1 VSRRACP
8 LGPLLVSP
16 AVTAAQRLI
25 ALLAVAALAVVAA
38 SQATAA
44 PAESGTVAAAT
55 SSAAIFPTLT
65 RQQVSAQAAGATI
78 VRTNRGFSC
87 RRPLAAIARARGG
100 TLPLLVRIR
109 FTRYVTINPGV
120 IEIRRGC
127 RGDGN
132 PNTID
137 LILRVDGNGRTR
149 GGTSDAIKVREDPH
163 DIQITGYA
171 NCGPQGV
178 GPDRRPD
185 TNDDSHQD
193 GAQIQ
198 GGRNIH
204 FIDFRWGNW
213 AKRRSTCQG
222 AAGTFVPG
230 SVNNWPV
237 VNMACIRCRS
247 VSCNH
252 GMLISRSQGTVVRNS
267 AWRSGNPNERRG
279 RLANGQTG
287 LCNHGSPPCI
297 ITPGQSSGNQISG
310 QFCDRWP
317 FGGNPRPY

>member
-1 VSRRACP
+1 M
-8 LGPLLVSP
+8 
-16 AVTAAQRLI
+16 TAAQRLPV
-25 ALLAVAALAVVAA
+25 LVAAAAALVFA
-38 SQATAA
+38 SQAAA
-44 PAESGTVAAAT
+44 VPAESIQARSAAATAT
-55 SSAAIFPTLT
+55 SSALPALS
-65 RQQVSAQAAGATI
+65 RAAVAAVAPRSRI

-87 RRPLAAIARARGG
+87 RRPLAAIARSRGG
-100 TLPLLVRIR
+100 SLPLLVELK
-109 FTRYVTINPGV
+109 FTRYVNIEPGTV
-120 IEIRRGC
+120 EIRRGC

-132 PNTID
+132 ANTID
-137 LILRVDGNGRTR
+137 LILRVHGNGRSR
-149 GGTSDAIKVREDPH
+149 GGTTDAIKIREDPH

-171 NCGPQGV
+171 NCGPQGT

-185 TNDDSHQD
+185 TGDDQHQD

-213 AKRRSTCQG
+213 AQRRSTCQG

-230 SVNNWPV
+230 SVNGWPV

-252 GMLISRSQGTVVRNS
+252 GMLISRSSGTVVRNS
-267 AWRSGNPNERRG
+267 KWRTGNPNERRG
-279 RLANGQTG
+279 ILANGQTG
-287 LCNHGSPPCI
+287 LCNYGGPPCLI
-297 ITPGQSSGNQISG
+297 PAGESSGNQISG

-317 FGGNPRPY
+317 FSRGNGR

>member
-1 VSRRACP
+1 
-8 LGPLLVSP
+8 
-16 AVTAAQRLI
+16 VTASQRLI

-44 PAESGTVAAAT
+44 PAETAAGRTSAVAS
-55 SSAAIFPTLT
+55 SSALLVPTLT
-65 RQQVSAQAAGATI
+65 RRQVAAQVPRSRI

-87 RRPLAAIARARGG
+87 RRPLAQIARNRGG
-100 TLPLLVRIR
+100 RLPLLVQLK
-109 FTRYVTINPGV
+109 FTRYVNIEPGTV
-120 IEIRRGC
+120 EIRRGC

-137 LILRVDGNGRTR
+137 LILRIGGDGRTK
-149 GGTSDAIKVREDPH
+149 GGTVDAIKIREDPH

-178 GPDRRPD
+178 GPDGRPD
-185 TNDDSHQD
+185 TGDDQHQD

-204 FIDFRWGNW
+204 FLDFRWGNW

-252 GMLISRSQGTVVRNS
+252 GMLISRAQGTVVRNS
-267 AWRSGNPNERRG
+267 AWRSGNPAERRG
-279 RLANGQTG
+279 ILANGQTG
-287 LCNHGSPPCI
+287 LCDHGSPPCLI
-297 ITPGQSSGNQISG
+297 PQGESTGNQISG

-317 FGGNPRPY
+317 YSGNPRPY

>member
-1 VSRRACP
+1 V
-8 LGPLLVSP
+8 
-16 AVTAAQRLI
+16 AVAQRLS
-25 ALLAVAALAVVAA
+25 AFLAVTVLAVAAA

-44 PAESGTVAAAT
+44 PAESGSAAT
-55 SSAAIFPTLT
+55 GTTSAAAIFPTLT
-65 RQQVSAQAAGATI
+65 REQVAAQVAGAAI
-78 VRTNRGFSC
+78 VRWNRGFTCS
-87 RRPLAAIARARGG
+87 RPLDAIARARGG
-100 TLPLLVRIR
+100 TLPLIVRIR
-109 FTRYVTINPGV
+109 FTRFRAINPGV

-127 RGDGN
+127 RGDGDSN
-132 PNTID
+132 SID
-137 LILRVDGNGRTR
+137 LILRVDGNGRTV
-149 GGTSDAIKVREDPH
+149 GGTSDAIKIREDPH

-178 GPDRRPD
+178 GRDGRPD
-185 TNDDSHQD
+185 TRDDSHQD

-230 SVNNWPV
+230 SVNSWPV

-252 GMLISRSQGTVVRNS
+252 GMLISRSRGTVVRDS
-267 AWRSGNPNERRG
+267 AWRSGNPRERRG

-287 LCNHGSPPCI
+287 LCNFGSRPCL
-297 ITPGQSSGNQISG
+297 ITPGESSGNNISG

-317 FGGNPRPY
+317 FSGSPRPH

>member
-1 VSRRACP
+1 M
-8 LGPLLVSP
+8 
-16 AVTAAQRLI
+16 AVAQRLI
-25 ALLAVAALAVVAA
+25 AFLVVTVFAVFAA
-38 SQATAA
+38 SPAAAA
-44 PAESGTVAAAT
+44 PAKSTSAAT
-55 SSAAIFPTLT
+55 GTTAAAAIFPTLT
-65 RQQVSAQAAGATI
+65 REQVAAQVAGATMA
-78 VRTNRGFSC
+78 RSNRGFSC
-87 RRPLAAIARARGG
+87 KRPLDEIARDLGG

-109 FTRYVTINPGV
+109 FTRYVAINPGV

-127 RGDGN
+127 RGDGD

-137 LILRVDGNGRTR
+137 LILGVSGNGRTV
-149 GGTSDAIKVREDPH
+149 GGTSDAIKIREDPH

-178 GPDRRPD
+178 GRDRRPD
-185 TNDDSHQD
+185 TSDDPHQD

-204 FIDFRWGNW
+204 FIDFTWGKW
-213 AKRRSTCQG
+213 VKRRSTCQG

-230 SVNNWPV
+230 SVNGWPV
-237 VNMACIRCRS
+237 VNMACIRCLS

-252 GMLISRSQGTVVRNS
+252 GMLISRSRGTVVRDS
-267 AWRSGNPNERRG
+267 AWRSGNPRERRG

-287 LCNHGSPPCI
+287 LCNYGSPPCRI
-297 ITPGQSSGNQISG
+297 NPGESSGNDISG

-317 FGGNPRPY
+317 FSGSPRPH

>member
-1 VSRRACP
+1 M
-8 LGPLLVSP
+8 
-16 AVTAAQRLI
+16 AVAQRLT
-25 ALLAVAALAVVAA
+25 AFLVVTVLAVVAA

-44 PAESGTVAAAT
+44 PAESGSAAT
-55 SSAAIFPTLT
+55 GTTSAAAIFPTLT
-65 RQQVSAQAAGATI
+65 REQVAAQVAGATI
-78 VRTNRGFSC
+78 VRRNRGFTC
-87 RRPLAAIARARGG
+87 TRPLDEIAHARGG
-100 TLPLLVRIR
+100 SLPLLVRIG
-109 FTRYVTINPGV
+109 FTRYKAINPGV
-120 IEIRRGC
+120 IQIRRGC
-127 RGDGN
+127 RGDGD

-137 LILRVDGNGRTR
+137 LILRVGGNGRTV
-149 GGTSDAIKVREDPH
+149 GGTSDAIKIREDPH

-178 GPDRRPD
+178 GRDGRPD
-185 TNDDSHQD
+185 TRDDPHQD

-204 FIDFRWGNW
+204 FIDFRWGYW

-230 SVNNWPV
+230 SVNGWPV

-252 GMLISRSQGTVVRNS
+252 GMLISRSTGTVVLDS

-279 RLANGQTG
+279 RLANRQTG
-287 LCNHGSPPCI
+287 LCNFGSPPCL
-297 ITPGQSSGNQISG
+297 ITPGESSGNDLSG

-317 FGGNPRPY
+317 FSGSPRPH

>member
-1 VSRRACP
+1 
-8 LGPLLVSP
+8 
-16 AVTAAQRLI
+16 VTAAQRLP
-25 ALLAVAALAVVAA
+25 ALLVVAATALVGA

-44 PAESGTVAAAT
+44 TAEADGARVGAAA
-55 SSAAIFPTLT
+55 SAFPTLT
-65 RQQVSAQAAGATI
+65 RAQVAAVAPGSRI

-87 RRPLAAIARARGG
+87 RQPLARIARNRGG
-100 TLPLLVRIR
+100 HLPLLVQIK
-109 FTRYVTINPGV
+109 FTRYVNLNPGV

-137 LILRVDGNGRTR
+137 LILRVGGNGRTR

-185 TNDDSHQD
+185 TRDDSHQD

-230 SVNNWPV
+230 SVNGWPV

-252 GMLISRSQGTVVRNS
+252 GMLISRSQGTVVLNS

-287 LCNHGSPPCI
+287 LCNFGSPPCL
-297 ITPGQSSGNQISG
+297 ITPGESSGNQISG

-317 FGGNPRPY
+317 YGGNPRPY